1 MNKAKGTMSM
11 KDVMESINKKNNMFK
26 ATSTVGSS
34 TLVNA
39 TNPATATASG
49 STTTTTSS
57 GEQPLENDVGQ
68 PAATASTTAAPSP
81 AVTSATTTGQKK
93 SIPKVRTPL
102 TKRSPAMQLNDY
114 VPGGG
119 SLLKPLLATPTPT
132 AKPAADLTKTE
143 EPAAMLTNTL
153 TTTSGSN
160 PGATP
165 TPTSTAST
173 TSITV
178 SSLDALSKT
187 DAAETTSTTSVTAS
201 ALANHVGGQDMVE
214 SINSKGRRRRDTDS
228 STKSDKSDIS
238 LLSVESG
245 ASSASNPTTKK
256 QTGANKANTS
266 AKARTAKGKYILIF
280 VSKGRFYSEGAGKI
294 WNLQSCEPNI
304 VPEF

>member
-34 TLVNA
+34 TLVNS

-49 STTTTTSS
+49 SITTTTSTS

-68 PAATASTTAAPSP
+68 PASTASTTAAPSP
-81 AVTSATTTGQKK
+81 AVTSATEGQKK

-119 SLLKPLLATPTPT
+119 SLLKPLLATPTP
-132 AKPAADLTKTE
+132 KTE

-160 PGATP
+160 PGAAASTSP

-201 ALANHVGGQDMVE
+201 ALANHVGQDMVE
-214 SINSKGRRRRDTDS
+214 SNSKGRRRRDTDS

-266 AKARTAKGKYILIF
+266 AKARTAKGKYL
-280 VSKGRFYSEGAGKI
+280 
-294 WNLQSCEPNI
+294 CH
-304 VPEF
+304 

>member
-68 PAATASTTAAPSP
+68 PATALTAAPS
-81 AVTSATTTGQKK
+81 AVTSATTGQKK

-119 SLLKPLLATPTPT
+119 SLLKPLLATPTPAPT
-132 AKPAADLTKTE
+132 AKPAAADVTKTE
-143 EPAAMLTNTL
+143 EPSATLTNTL
-153 TTTSGSN
+153 TTTSGST
-160 PGATP
+160 PGATS
-165 TPTSTAST
+165 TQTSTAST

-187 DAAETTSTTSVTAS
+187 DAAETTSTTSFTAS
-201 ALANHVGGQDMVE
+201 NLANHVGQDMVE
-214 SINSKGRRRRDTDS
+214 SNSKGRRRRDTDS

-256 QTGANKANTS
+256 QTGGNKANTP
-266 AKARTAKGKYILIF
+266 AKARTAKGK
-280 VSKGRFYSEGAGKI
+280 
-294 WNLQSCEPNI
+294 
-304 VPEF
+304 

>member
-68 PAATASTTAAPSP
+68 PATASTAAPS
-81 AVTSATTTGQKK
+81 AVTSATTGQKK

-102 TKRSPAMQLNDY
+102 AKRSPAMQLNDY

-132 AKPAADLTKTE
+132 AKPAADVTKTE

-160 PGATP
+160 PGAAVSTTP

-201 ALANHVGGQDMVE
+201 ALANHVGQDMVE
-214 SINSKGRRRRDTDS
+214 SNSKGRRRRDTDS

-266 AKARTAKGKYILIF
+266 AKARTAKGKYL
-280 VSKGRFYSEGAGKI
+280 
-294 WNLQSCEPNI
+294 CH
-304 VPEF
+304 

>member
-34 TLVNA
+34 TLVNS

-49 STTTTTSS
+49 SITTTTSS
-57 GEQPLENDVGQ
+57 ASEQSPENDVGQ
-68 PAATASTTAAPSP
+68 PSSIASTVAPSP
-81 AVTSATTTGQKK
+81 VTSATTTGGQKK

-132 AKPAADLTKTE
+132 AKPAE

-160 PGATP
+160 PGAASSTTP

-201 ALANHVGGQDMVE
+201 ALANHVGQDMVE
-214 SINSKGRRRRDTDS
+214 SNSKGRRRRDTDS

-266 AKARTAKGKYILIF
+266 AKARTAKGKYL
-280 VSKGRFYSEGAGKI
+280 
-294 WNLQSCEPNI
+294 CH
-304 VPEF
+304 